1 MLTGSSLVY
10 YIRPN
15 TAELTKKNNGEKQQT
30 RNTQKSNTYSITGI
44 NNEHNDINV
53 ITKLLQKSP
62 DSSWNYRHQKHYFAM
77 HTTREHDI
85 LLVQYGC

>member
-1 MLTGSSLVY
+1 MPHIHMLTGSSLVY

-62 DSSWNYRHQKHYFAM
+62 DSS
-77 HTTREHDI
+77 
-85 LLVQYGC
+85 